1 MLWAIDHGYEYI
13 EIFTNKL
20 LESRKSHSFN
30 LHCCSYH
37 CLCAG
42 HNDRDKIGL
51 PRLIEAME
59 STMWSTVQRKPK
71 PSTSTTNTPVPT
83 TQSSSTTAPDSTPST
98 TSTSYEPPAPTNVS
112 TTTAEENP
120 FLPPQPDDEEDDD
133 MHVFTQ
139 LAQAMEQARIVR
151 DRARNENL
159 SDSERREQAAK
170 MMLKFTELLG
180 LDESDDDE

>member
-1 MLWAIDHGYEYI
+1 MLYI
-13 EIFTNKL
+13 
-20 LESRKSHSFN
+20 
-30 LHCCSYH
+30 
-37 CLCAG
+37 G

-59 STMWSTVQRKPK
+59 STMWSTVQRKAK
-71 PSTSTTNTPVPT
+71 PTATTNIPAPT
-83 TQSSSTTAPDSTPST
+83 TQSPSNTASDESTPIT
-98 TSTSYEPPAPTNVS
+98 TSTSYEPPTPTHAS
-112 TTTAEENP
+112 SMTDENP
-120 FLPPQPDDEEDDD
+120 FLPPQSPDDDEDDD
-133 MHVFTQ
+133 LHVFTQ

-170 MMLKFTELLG
+170 MMMKFAELLG